1 MSIKILALAAA
12 IAAFG
17 LPAAAQPKP
26 MPMPMAPHSHE
37 GLTPAQMAEHMKTH
51 KAEDTRAKAGP
62 AVAAPDVV
70 VKVNGLVCDFC
81 ARSLEKTFRRT
92 GKVSGVSVDLTAKE
106 VRLKFAAG
114 ANLDDAVI
122 RKLVKDAGYAVV
134 DVRRKAA

>member
-1 MSIKILALAAA
+1 MTIKSLALAAA
-12 IAAFG
+12 LAA
-17 LPAAAQPKP
+17 LAVPAAAQP
-26 MPMPMAPHSHE
+26 AS
-37 GLTPAQMAEHMKTH
+37 PASAEQLKMH
-51 KAEDTRAKAGP
+51 KAEDIKAAPGA

-114 ANLDDAVI
+114 ANIDDATI

-134 DVRRKAA
+134 DVRRTAA